1 MTTTTYTPEQLAK
14 HDAFL
19 AALEEIGHEKRA
31 AEKAGVQLTEIARR
45 SRHDDDFNER
55 LKDARALRR
64 VHVRDAL
71 FEEGVLGREHRDPL
85 NDKVTRSRDLKTLH
99 ALARKLDELDA
110 ERPVAAVQ
118 INNSPASDPALVAK
132 VEDNRKKLLALL
144 RGDKPKALPDARVID
159 VEATPVDPDADL
171 LE

>member
-1 MTTTTYTPEQLAK
+1 MTTPTYDAATLAK

-45 SRHDDDFNER
+45 ARHDDDFNER

-64 VHVRDAL
+64 IHIRDAL
-71 FEEGVLGREHRDPL
+71 FEEGVLGREVVDL
-85 NDKVTRSRDLKTLH
+85 AGKVARVRDLKTLH
-99 ALARKLDELDA
+99 ALARKADELDPEKPA
-110 ERPVAAVQ
+110 VAIQNNVTPANDPV
-118 INNSPASDPALVAK
+118 LVAK
-132 VEDNRKKLLALL
+132 VEDNRRRLLALL
-144 RGDKPKALPDARVID
+144 RGASTPQVIEAQVIDVPALPD
-159 VEATPVDPDADL
+159 PDLDL